1 MIAATCE
8 RAPEPDMTSHV
19 QILDHGRVRELRLA
33 RPPVNALDP
42 ALCRAL
48 IAALDAAV
56 AGDAD
61 AVVLSGAPGI
71 FSAGLDVPH
80 LLSLGEDRHALHAA
94 WGAFFGAARSLA
106 GLRIPVVAAIAGH
119 APAGGCVL
127 SLCCD
132 YRVMARSPDPARPYA
147 IGMNET
153 QVGLAVPDGA
163 QQLMRRVI
171 GQHRAERL
179 LVAGTMVP
187 AEEAWRI
194 GLVDEL
200 AEGDAVVAR
209 ALAWL
214 EGLLRLPRAPMLQTR
229 ALARADLVR
238 ALDPEHLHLDRF
250 VDGWYEP
257 DTQAG
262 LQALMARLGK
272 G

>member
-1 MIAATCE
+1 MIAATLQ
-8 RAPEPDMTSHV
+8 AATGQDMNTYV
-19 QILDHGRVRELRLA
+19 QTIDHGRIREVRLA

-42 ALCRAL
+42 GLCRGL

-56 AGDAD
+56 SGEAE

-80 LLSLGEDRHALHAA
+80 LLSLGQDRHALHAA
-94 WGAFFGAARSLA
+94 WGAFFGAARALA
-106 GLRIPVVAAIAGH
+106 TLRIPVVAAITGH

-132 YRVMARSPDPARPYA
+132 YRVMARPADPNKPYA

-153 QVGLAVPDGA
+153 QVGLVVPDGA
-163 QQLMRRVI
+163 QHLMRRVV

-179 LVAGTMVP
+179 LVAGSMIP
-187 AEEAWRI
+187 AEEALRI

-200 AEGDAVVAR
+200 ADAEHVVPR
-209 ALAWL
+209 AIAWL
-214 EGLLRLPRAPMLQTR
+214 EPLLRLPRAPMLQTR
-229 ALARADLVR
+229 ALARADLVQ
-238 ALDPEHLHLDRF
+238 ALEPDRLHLDRF
-250 VDGWYEP
+250 VEAWYEP

-262 LQALMARLGK
+262 LHALLAKLRK
-272 G
+272 

>member
-1 MIAATCE
+1 
-8 RAPEPDMTSHV
+8 MTSSV
-19 QILDHGRVRELRLA
+19 QTINHGRIRELRLA

-48 IAALDAAV
+48 IAGLDQAV
-56 AGDAD
+56 AEDMD
-61 AVVLSGAPGI
+61 AVVVSGASGI
-71 FSAGLDVPH
+71 FSAGLDVPY
-80 LLSLGEDRHALHAA
+80 LMSLGEDRHALHAA
-94 WGAFFGAARSLA
+94 WGAFFGAARALA
-106 GLRIPVVAAIAGH
+106 GLRIPVVAAITGH

-132 YRVMARSPDPARPYA
+132 YRVMARSPDPARPFT

-163 QQLMRRVI
+163 QHLMRRVV

-179 LVAGTMVP
+179 LVSGAMVP
-187 AEEAWRI
+187 DEEALRI

-200 AEGDAVVAR
+200 ATMEEVVPR

-214 EGLLRLPRAPMLQTR
+214 EPLLRLPRAPMLQTR

-238 ALDPEHLHLDRF
+238 ALDPENLHLDRF
-250 VDGWYEP
+250 VDGWYDP

-262 LQALMARLGK
+262 LRALLARLGK
-272 G
+272 R

>member
-1 MIAATCE
+1 
-8 RAPEPDMTSHV
+8 MTTHV
-19 QILDHGRVRELRLA
+19 QTLDHGRIRELRLA

-48 IAALDAAV
+48 ITTLDAAV
-56 AGDAD
+56 ADGVD

-80 LLSLGEDRHALHAA
+80 LMALGQDRQALHAG

-106 GLRIPVVAAIAGH
+106 ALRIPVVAALTGH

-132 YRVMARSPDPARPYA
+132 YRVMARSPNPVTPFM

-153 QVGLAVPDGA
+153 QVGLAVPEGA

-171 GQHRAERL
+171 GPYRAERL
-179 LVAGTMVP
+179 LVSGSMVT
-187 AEEAWRI
+187 ADEALRL
-194 GLVDEL
+194 GLVDTVVEVDQVVPHALEWLSTLL
-200 AEGDAVVAR
+200 A
-209 ALAWL
+209 
-214 EGLLRLPRAPMLQTR
+214 LPRAPMLLTR
-229 ALARADLVR
+229 SLARADLVR
-238 ALDPEHLHLDRF
+238 ALEPQNLDLERF
-250 VDGWYEP
+250 VDGWYDA

-262 LQALMARLGK
+262 LRALLARLGK
-272 G
+272 

>member
-1 MIAATCE
+1 
-8 RAPEPDMTSHV
+8 MTTHV
-19 QILDHGRVRELRLA
+19 QTLDHGRIRELRLA

-48 IAALDAAV
+48 ITTLDAAV
-56 AGDAD
+56 ADGVD

-80 LLSLGEDRHALHAA
+80 LMALGQDRQALHAG

-106 GLRIPVVAAIAGH
+106 ALRIPVVAALTGH

-132 YRVMARSPDPARPYA
+132 YRVMARSPNPVKPFM

-153 QVGLAVPDGA
+153 QVGLAVPEGA

-171 GQHRAERL
+171 GPYRAERL
-179 LVAGTMVP
+179 LVSGSMV
-187 AEEAWRI
+187 AADEALRL
-194 GLVDEL
+194 GLVDTVVEVDQVVPHALEWLGSLL
-200 AEGDAVVAR
+200 A
-209 ALAWL
+209 
-214 EGLLRLPRAPMLQTR
+214 LPRTPMLLTR
-229 ALARADLVR
+229 SLARADLVR
-238 ALDPEHLHLDRF
+238 ALQPENLDLERF
-250 VDGWYEP
+250 VEGWYDA

-262 LQALMARLGK
+262 LRALLARLGK
-272 G
+272 

>member
-1 MIAATCE
+1 
-8 RAPEPDMTSHV
+8 MTSSV
-19 QILDHGRVRELRLA
+19 QTIDHGRIRELRLA

-48 IAALDAAV
+48 IAGLDQAV
-56 AGDAD
+56 AEDMD
-61 AVVLSGAPGI
+61 AVVVSGASGI
-71 FSAGLDVPH
+71 FSAGLDVPY
-80 LLSLGEDRHALHAA
+80 LMSLGEDRHALHAA
-94 WGAFFGAARSLA
+94 WGAFFGAARALA
-106 GLRIPVVAAIAGH
+106 GLRIPVVAAITGH

-132 YRVMARSPDPARPYA
+132 YRVMARSPDPARPFT

-163 QQLMRRVI
+163 QHLMRRVV

-179 LVAGTMVP
+179 LVSGAMVP
-187 AEEAWRI
+187 DEEALRI

-200 AEGDAVVAR
+200 ATMEEVVPR

-214 EGLLRLPRAPMLQTR
+214 EPLLRLPRTPMLQTR

-238 ALDPEHLHLDRF
+238 ALDPENLHLDRF
-250 VDGWYEP
+250 VDGWYDP

-262 LQALMARLGK
+262 LRALLARLGK
-272 G
+272 R

>member
-1 MIAATCE
+1 MNA
-8 RAPEPDMTSHV
+8 SV
-19 QILDHGRVRELRLA
+19 QCIDHGRIRELRLA
-33 RPPVNALDP
+33 RAPVNALDP

-48 IAALDAAV
+48 IAGLDAAV
-56 AGDAD
+56 AEDMD

-80 LLSLGEDRHALHAA
+80 LLSLGDDRQALHAA
-94 WGAFFGAARSLA
+94 WGAFFGAARALA
-106 GLRIPVVAAIAGH
+106 GLRIPVVAAITGH

-132 YRVMARSPDPARPYA
+132 YRVMARSPDPARPFA

-163 QQLMRRVI
+163 QQLMRRVV
-171 GQHRAERL
+171 GPHRAERL
-179 LVAGTMVP
+179 LVAGAMVP
-187 AEEAWRI
+187 ADQAAAI

-200 AEGDAVVAR
+200 AAPDEVVPR

-214 EGLLRLPRAPMLQTR
+214 QPLLRLPRAPMLQTR

-262 LQALMARLGK
+262 LHALLARLGK

>member
-1 MIAATCE
+1 
-8 RAPEPDMTSHV
+8 MTTHV
-19 QILDHGRVRELRLA
+19 QTFDHGRIRELRLA

-48 IAALDAAV
+48 IATLDAAV

-80 LLSLGEDRHALHAA
+80 LMSLGDDRHALHAA
-94 WGAFFGAARSLA
+94 WGAFFGAARALA
-106 GLRIPVVAAIAGH
+106 GLRIPVVAAITGH

-132 YRVMARSPDPARPYA
+132 YRVMARSTDPQKPHA

-163 QQLMRRVI
+163 QQLMRRVV
-171 GQHRAERL
+171 GRHRAERL
-179 LVAGTMVP
+179 LVAGSMVP
-187 AEEAWRI
+187 AEEALRI

-200 AEGDAVVAR
+200 AAGDDVVPR

-214 EGLLRLPRAPMLQTR
+214 HDLLKLPRAPMLQTR
-229 ALARADLVR
+229 ALARADLVQ
-238 ALDPEHLHLDRF
+238 ALDPDHLHLDRF
-250 VDGWYEP
+250 VEGWYEP

-262 LQALMARLGK
+262 LQALLAKLRK
-272 G
+272 

>member
-1 MIAATCE
+1 
-8 RAPEPDMTSHV
+8 MTTHV
-19 QILDHGRVRELRLA
+19 QTLDHGRIRELRLA

-48 IAALDAAV
+48 ITTLDAAV
-56 AGDAD
+56 ADGVD

-80 LLSLGEDRHALHAA
+80 LMALGQDRQALHAG

-106 GLRIPVVAAIAGH
+106 ALRIPVVAALTGH

-132 YRVMARSPDPARPYA
+132 YRVMARSPNPVKPFM

-153 QVGLAVPDGA
+153 QVGLAVPEGA

-171 GQHRAERL
+171 GPYRAERL
-179 LVAGTMVP
+179 LVSGSMV
-187 AEEAWRI
+187 AADEALRI
-194 GLVDEL
+194 GLVDTVVEVDQVVPHALEWLGSLL
-200 AEGDAVVAR
+200 A
-209 ALAWL
+209 
-214 EGLLRLPRAPMLQTR
+214 LPRTPMLLTR
-229 ALARADLVR
+229 SLARADLVR
-238 ALDPEHLHLDRF
+238 ALQPENLDLERF
-250 VDGWYEP
+250 VEGWYDA

-262 LQALMARLGK
+262 LRALLARLGK
-272 G
+272 

>member
-1 MIAATCE
+1 
-8 RAPEPDMTSHV
+8 MTTHV
-19 QILDHGRVRELRLA
+19 QTLDHGRIRELRLA

-48 IAALDAAV
+48 ITTLDAAV
-56 AGDAD
+56 ADGVD

-80 LLSLGEDRHALHAA
+80 LMALGQDRQALHAG

-106 GLRIPVVAAIAGH
+106 ALRIPVVAALTGH

-132 YRVMARSPDPARPYA
+132 YRVMARSPNPAKPFM

-153 QVGLAVPDGA
+153 QVGLAVPEGA

-171 GQHRAERL
+171 GPYRAERL
-179 LVAGTMVP
+179 LVSGSMGT
-187 AEEAWRI
+187 ADEALRL
-194 GLVDEL
+194 GLVDTVVEVDQVVPHALEWLGSLL
-200 AEGDAVVAR
+200 A
-209 ALAWL
+209 
-214 EGLLRLPRAPMLQTR
+214 LPRTPMLLTR
-229 ALARADLVR
+229 SLARADLVR
-238 ALDPEHLHLDRF
+238 ALQPENLDLERF
-250 VDGWYEP
+250 VEGWYDA

-262 LQALMARLGK
+262 LRALLARLGK
-272 G
+272 

>member
-1 MIAATCE
+1 
-8 RAPEPDMTSHV
+8 MTTHV
-19 QILDHGRVRELRLA
+19 QTLDHGRIRELRLA

-48 IAALDAAV
+48 ITTLDAAV
-56 AGDAD
+56 ADGVD

-80 LLSLGEDRHALHAA
+80 LMALGQDRQALHAG

-106 GLRIPVVAAIAGH
+106 ALRIPVVAALTGH

-132 YRVMARSPDPARPYA
+132 YRVMARSPNPIKPFM

-153 QVGLAVPDGA
+153 QVGLAVPEGA

-171 GQHRAERL
+171 GPYRAERL
-179 LVAGTMVP
+179 LVSGSMV
-187 AEEAWRI
+187 AADEALRI
-194 GLVDEL
+194 GLVDTVVEVDQVVPHALEWLSTLL
-200 AEGDAVVAR
+200 A
-209 ALAWL
+209 
-214 EGLLRLPRAPMLQTR
+214 LPRAPMLLTR
-229 ALARADLVR
+229 SLARADLVR
-238 ALDPEHLHLDRF
+238 ALEPQNLDLERF
-250 VDGWYEP
+250 VEGWYDA

-262 LQALMARLGK
+262 LRALLARLGK
-272 G
+272 

>member
-1 MIAATCE
+1 
-8 RAPEPDMTSHV
+8 MTTHV
-19 QILDHGRVRELRLA
+19 QTLDHGRIRELRLA

-48 IAALDAAV
+48 ITTLDAAV
-56 AGDAD
+56 ADGVD

-80 LLSLGEDRHALHAA
+80 LMALGQDRQALHAG

-106 GLRIPVVAAIAGH
+106 ALRIPVVAALTGH

-132 YRVMARSPDPARPYA
+132 YRVMARSPNPVKPFM

-153 QVGLAVPDGA
+153 QVGLAVPEGA

-171 GQHRAERL
+171 GPYRAERL
-179 LVAGTMVP
+179 LVSGSMVT
-187 AEEAWRI
+187 ADEALRL
-194 GLVDEL
+194 GLVDTVVEVDQVVPHALEWLGSLL
-200 AEGDAVVAR
+200 A
-209 ALAWL
+209 
-214 EGLLRLPRAPMLQTR
+214 LPRTPMLLTR
-229 ALARADLVR
+229 SLARADLVR
-238 ALDPEHLHLDRF
+238 ALEPQNLDLERF
-250 VDGWYEP
+250 VEGWYDA

-262 LQALMARLGK
+262 LRALLARLGK
-272 G
+272 

>member
-1 MIAATCE
+1 
-8 RAPEPDMTSHV
+8 MTTHV
-19 QILDHGRVRELRLA
+19 QTLDHGRIRELRLA

-48 IAALDAAV
+48 ITTLDAAV
-56 AGDAD
+56 ADGVD

-80 LLSLGEDRHALHAA
+80 LMALGQDRQALHAG

-106 GLRIPVVAAIAGH
+106 ALRIPVVAALTGH

-132 YRVMARSPDPARPYA
+132 YRVMARSPNPAKPFM

-153 QVGLAVPDGA
+153 QVGLAVPEGA

-171 GQHRAERL
+171 GPYRAERL
-179 LVAGTMVP
+179 LVSGSMV
-187 AEEAWRI
+187 AADEALRI
-194 GLVDEL
+194 GLVDTVVEVDQVVPHALEWLSTLL
-200 AEGDAVVAR
+200 A
-209 ALAWL
+209 
-214 EGLLRLPRAPMLQTR
+214 LPRAPMLLTR
-229 ALARADLVR
+229 SLARADLVR
-238 ALDPEHLHLDRF
+238 ALEPQNLDLERF
-250 VDGWYEP
+250 VDGWYDA

-262 LQALMARLGK
+262 LRALLARLGK
-272 G
+272 

>member
-1 MIAATCE
+1 
-8 RAPEPDMTSHV
+8 MTTHV
-19 QILDHGRVRELRLA
+19 QTLDHGRIRELRLA

-48 IAALDAAV
+48 ITTLDAAV
-56 AGDAD
+56 ADGVD

-80 LLSLGEDRHALHAA
+80 LMALGQDRQALHAG

-106 GLRIPVVAAIAGH
+106 ALRIPVVAALTGH

-132 YRVMARSPDPARPYA
+132 YRVMARSPNPAKPFM

-153 QVGLAVPDGA
+153 QVGLAVPEGA

-171 GQHRAERL
+171 GPYRAERL
-179 LVAGTMVP
+179 LVSGSMV
-187 AEEAWRI
+187 AADEALRI
-194 GLVDEL
+194 GLVDTVVEVDQVVPHALEWLGSLL
-200 AEGDAVVAR
+200 A
-209 ALAWL
+209 
-214 EGLLRLPRAPMLQTR
+214 LPRTPMLLTR
-229 ALARADLVR
+229 SLARADLVR
-238 ALDPEHLHLDRF
+238 ALEPQNLDLERF
-250 VDGWYEP
+250 VEGWYDA

-262 LQALMARLGK
+262 LRALLARLGK
-272 G
+272 

>member
-1 MIAATCE
+1 
-8 RAPEPDMTSHV
+8 MTTHV
-19 QILDHGRVRELRLA
+19 QTLDHGRIRELRLA

-48 IAALDAAV
+48 ITTLDAAV
-56 AGDAD
+56 ADGVD

-80 LLSLGEDRHALHAA
+80 LMALGQDRQALHAG

-106 GLRIPVVAAIAGH
+106 ALRIPVVAALTGH

-132 YRVMARSPDPARPYA
+132 YRVMARSPNPAKPFM

-153 QVGLAVPDGA
+153 QVGLAVPEGA

-171 GQHRAERL
+171 GPYRAERL
-179 LVAGTMVP
+179 LVSGSMV
-187 AEEAWRI
+187 AADEALRL
-194 GLVDEL
+194 GLVDTVVEVDQVVPHALEWLGSLL
-200 AEGDAVVAR
+200 A
-209 ALAWL
+209 
-214 EGLLRLPRAPMLQTR
+214 LPRTPMLLTR
-229 ALARADLVR
+229 SLARADLVR
-238 ALDPEHLHLDRF
+238 ALEPQNLDLERF
-250 VDGWYEP
+250 VEGWYDA

-262 LQALMARLGK
+262 LRALLARLGK
-272 G
+272 

>member
-1 MIAATCE
+1 
-8 RAPEPDMTSHV
+8 MTTHV
-19 QILDHGRVRELRLA
+19 QTLDHGRIRELRLA
-33 RPPVNALDP
+33 RPPANALDP

-61 AVVLSGAPGI
+61 AVVLSGAPGM

-80 LLSLGEDRHALHAA
+80 LMALGEDRHALRAA
-94 WGAFFGAARSLA
+94 WGAFFGAARALA
-106 GLRIPVVAAIAGH
+106 GLRIPVVAAITGH

-132 YRVMARSPDPARPYA
+132 YRVMARSADPARPYA
-147 IGMNET
+147 LGMNET

-163 QQLMRRVI
+163 QQLMRRVV
-171 GQHRAERL
+171 GRHRAERL
-179 LVAGTMVP
+179 LVAGSMVA
-187 AEEAWRI
+187 AEEALRI

-200 AEGDAVVAR
+200 AGVDDVVPR
-209 ALAWL
+209 AILWL
-214 EGLLRLPRAPMLQTR
+214 QDLLRLPRAPMLQTR
-229 ALARADLVR
+229 ALARADLVQ
-238 ALDPEHLHLDRF
+238 ALDPESLHLDRF

-262 LQALMARLGK
+262 LRALLARLGK
-272 G
+272 

>member
-1 MIAATCE
+1 
-8 RAPEPDMTSHV
+8 MTTHV
-19 QILDHGRVRELRLA
+19 QTLDHGRIRELRLA

-48 IAALDAAV
+48 ITTLDAAV
-56 AGDAD
+56 ADGVD

-80 LLSLGEDRHALHAA
+80 LMALGQDRQALHAG

-106 GLRIPVVAAIAGH
+106 ALRIPVVAALTGH

-132 YRVMARSPDPARPYA
+132 YRVMARSPNPAKPFM

-153 QVGLAVPDGA
+153 QVGLAVPEGA

-171 GQHRAERL
+171 GPYRAERL
-179 LVAGTMVP
+179 LVSGSMV
-187 AEEAWRI
+187 AADEALRI
-194 GLVDEL
+194 GLVDTVVEVDQVVPHALEWLSTLL
-200 AEGDAVVAR
+200 A
-209 ALAWL
+209 
-214 EGLLRLPRAPMLQTR
+214 LPRAPMLMTR
-229 ALARADLVR
+229 ALARADLVE
-238 ALDPEHLHLDRF
+238 ALAPDTLDLDRF
-250 VDGWYEP
+250 VAGWYEA

-262 LQALMARLGK
+262 LRALLARLGK
-272 G
+272 

>member
-1 MIAATCE
+1 
-8 RAPEPDMTSHV
+8 MTTHV
-19 QILDHGRVRELRLA
+19 QTLDHGRIRELRLA

-48 IAALDAAV
+48 ITTLDAAV
-56 AGDAD
+56 ADGVD

-80 LLSLGEDRHALHAA
+80 LMALGQDRQALHAG

-106 GLRIPVVAAIAGH
+106 ALRIPVVAALTGH

-132 YRVMARSPDPARPYA
+132 YRVMARSPNPAKPFM

-153 QVGLAVPDGA
+153 QVGLAVPEGA

-171 GQHRAERL
+171 GPYRAERL
-179 LVAGTMVP
+179 LVSGSMVT
-187 AEEAWRI
+187 ADEALRL
-194 GLVDEL
+194 GLVDTVVEVDQVVPHALEWL
-200 AEGDAVVAR
+200 ATL
-209 ALAWL
+209 LA
-214 EGLLRLPRAPMLQTR
+214 LPRAPMLLTR
-229 ALARADLVR
+229 SLARADLVR
-238 ALDPEHLHLDRF
+238 ALQPENLDLERF
-250 VDGWYEP
+250 VEGWYDA

-262 LQALMARLGK
+262 LRALLARLGK
-272 G
+272 

>member
-1 MIAATCE
+1 
-8 RAPEPDMTSHV
+8 MTTHV
-19 QILDHGRVRELRLA
+19 QILDHGRIRELRLA
-33 RPPVNALDP
+33 RPPANALDP

-61 AVVLSGAPGI
+61 AVVLSGAPGM

-80 LLSLGEDRHALHAA
+80 LMSLGEDRHALRAA
-94 WGAFFGAARSLA
+94 WGAFFGAARALA
-106 GLRIPVVAAIAGH
+106 GLRIPVVAAITGH

-132 YRVMARSPDPARPYA
+132 YRVMARSTDPAKPYA
-147 IGMNET
+147 LGMNET

-163 QQLMRRVI
+163 QQLMRRVV
-171 GQHRAERL
+171 GRHRAERL
-179 LVAGTMVP
+179 LVAGSMVA
-187 AEEAWRI
+187 AEEALKI

-200 AEGDAVVAR
+200 AGIDDVVPR
-209 ALAWL
+209 AILWL
-214 EGLLRLPRAPMLQTR
+214 QDLLRLPRAPMLQTR
-229 ALARADLVR
+229 ALARADLVQ

-250 VDGWYEP
+250 VDGWYEA

-262 LQALMARLGK
+262 LRALMAKLGK
-272 G
+272 

>member
-1 MIAATCE
+1 
-8 RAPEPDMTSHV
+8 MTTHV
-19 QILDHGRVRELRLA
+19 QTLDHGRIRELRLA

-48 IAALDAAV
+48 ITTLDAAV
-56 AGDAD
+56 ADGVD

-80 LLSLGEDRHALHAA
+80 LMALGQDRQALHAG

-106 GLRIPVVAAIAGH
+106 ALRIPVVAALTGH

-132 YRVMARSPDPARPYA
+132 YRVMARSPNPAKPFM

-153 QVGLAVPDGA
+153 QVGLAVPEGA

-171 GQHRAERL
+171 GPYRAERL
-179 LVAGTMVP
+179 LVSGSMVT
-187 AEEAWRI
+187 ADEALRL
-194 GLVDEL
+194 GLVDTVVEVDQVVQHALEWLGSLL
-200 AEGDAVVAR
+200 A
-209 ALAWL
+209 
-214 EGLLRLPRAPMLQTR
+214 LPRTPMLLTR
-229 ALARADLVR
+229 SLARADLVR
-238 ALDPEHLHLDRF
+238 ARQPENLDLERF
-250 VDGWYEP
+250 VEGWYDA

-262 LQALMARLGK
+262 LRALLARLGK
-272 G
+272 

>member
-1 MIAATCE
+1 
-8 RAPEPDMTSHV
+8 MTTHV
-19 QILDHGRVRELRLA
+19 QTLDHGRIRELRLA

-48 IAALDAAV
+48 ITTLDAAV
-56 AGDAD
+56 ADGVD

-80 LLSLGEDRHALHAA
+80 LMALGQDRQALHAG

-106 GLRIPVVAAIAGH
+106 ALRIPVVAALTGH

-132 YRVMARSPDPARPYA
+132 YRVMARSPNPVKPFM

-153 QVGLAVPDGA
+153 QVGLAVPEGA

-171 GQHRAERL
+171 GPYRAERL
-179 LVAGTMVP
+179 LVSGSMV
-187 AEEAWRI
+187 AADEALRI
-194 GLVDEL
+194 GLADTVVEVDQVVPHALEWLSTLL
-200 AEGDAVVAR
+200 A
-209 ALAWL
+209 
-214 EGLLRLPRAPMLQTR
+214 LPRAPMLLTR
-229 ALARADLVR
+229 SLARADLVR
-238 ALDPEHLHLDRF
+238 ALEPQNLDLERF
-250 VDGWYEP
+250 VEGWYDA

-262 LQALMARLGK
+262 LRALLARLGK
-272 G
+272 

>member
-1 MIAATCE
+1 
-8 RAPEPDMTSHV
+8 MTTHV
-19 QILDHGRVRELRLA
+19 QTLDHGRIRELRLA

-48 IAALDAAV
+48 ITTLDAAV
-56 AGDAD
+56 ADGVD

-80 LLSLGEDRHALHAA
+80 LMALGQDRQALHAG

-106 GLRIPVVAAIAGH
+106 ALRIPVVAALTGH

-132 YRVMARSPDPARPYA
+132 YRVMARSPNPAKPFM

-153 QVGLAVPDGA
+153 QVGLAVPEGA

-171 GQHRAERL
+171 GPYRAERL
-179 LVAGTMVP
+179 LVSGSMVT
-187 AEEAWRI
+187 ADEALRL
-194 GLVDEL
+194 GLVDTVVEVDQVVPHALEWLSTLL
-200 AEGDAVVAR
+200 A
-209 ALAWL
+209 
-214 EGLLRLPRAPMLQTR
+214 LPRAPMLLTR
-229 ALARADLVR
+229 SLARADLVR
-238 ALDPEHLHLDRF
+238 ALQPENLDLERF
-250 VDGWYEP
+250 VEGWYDA

-262 LQALMARLGK
+262 LRALLARLGK
-272 G
+272 